1 MRVNNVKR
9 LFLEKNVVSYQLFSP
24 PLCRLVLLCKGAWE
38 FQPMSCSS
46 RMSCSV
52 NTTMVSV
59 CSLVLHIFSF
69 GNLFFFSVK
78 IVAGFFWGIVVTLRF
93 LTRATWIAGNVH
105 RFTNF
110 VAKRR
115 PCKLKGEFDN
125 QFIETKMSYRQK
137 RCLEESTL
145 LPWKFI
151 KSLYRVWI
159 KATYLPAYHSASK
172 LVQK

>member
-1 MRVNNVKR
+1 M
-9 LFLEKNVVSYQLFSP
+9 LFLISCFLLLFVGWFFSAKAPESFNRWAAVGCLAQLTRQWRVYVP
-24 PLCRLVLLCKGAWE
+24 WYY
-38 FQPMSCSS
+38 
-46 RMSCSV
+46 
-52 NTTMVSV
+52 
-59 CSLVLHIFSF
+59 IFS
-69 GNLFFFSVK
+69 LLVIFFFSVK